1 MHLNSDFVQSLGYP
15 YVPEFNQKFMLP
27 GGVGGVGV
35 GACVVCTPP
44 PPPVLSPI
52 KTKTFTMNYIYTDT
66 TLVP

>member
-1 MHLNSDFVQSLGYP
+1 
-15 YVPEFNQKFMLP
+15 MLP